1 MSDTIVDRVWLF
13 CPVYFDVE
21 AFLVLRSK
29 LIPIA
34 KGLDFPSPI
43 RFVVIED
50 TAGLDPAIGRLREM
64 DGVSLSALDREP
76 RRVDARVESSE

>member
-13 CPVYFDVE
+13 CP
-21 AFLVLRSK
+21 
-29 LIPIA
+29 
-34 KGLDFPSPI
+34 
-43 RFVVIED
+43 
-50 TAGLDPAIGRLREM
+50 DPAIGRLREM